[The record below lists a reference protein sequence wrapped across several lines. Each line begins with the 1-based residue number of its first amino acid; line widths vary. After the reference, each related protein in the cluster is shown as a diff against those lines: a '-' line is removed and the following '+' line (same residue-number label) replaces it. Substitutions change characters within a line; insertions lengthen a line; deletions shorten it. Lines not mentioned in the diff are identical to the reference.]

1 MEDKPHIKFVTD
13 LARALVN
20 NPDQVEVE
28 DKMDERGILIQLW
41 VDKEDLGRIIG
52 KGGDGA
58 NAIRTLLRTLGT
70 KNNAHYG
77 FKVDTRYSVK

>member
-1 MEDKPHIKFVTD
+1 MDKPHVEFITQ
-13 LARALVN
+13 LAKALVS

-28 DKMDERGILIQLW
+28 DKIDERGVLIQLY
-41 VDKEDLGRIIG
+41 VAKEDLGRIIG

-77 FKVDTRYSVK
+77 FKVDARYSV

>member
-1 MEDKPHIKFVTD
+1 MESKPHIQFVSD
-13 LARALVN
+13 LAKALVN

-28 DKMDERGILIQLW
+28 DKIDERGVLIQLY
-41 VDKEDLGRIIG
+41 VAKEDLGRIIG
-52 KGGDGA
+52 KNGDGA

-77 FKVDTRYSVK
+77 FKVDSRYSVK